1 MSRRVSI
8 PKYRIN
14 NFPPVVGAKKEEKI
28 NLSIFFA
35 VEKKEGWVGS
45 VVRK

>member
-14 NFPPVVGAKKEEKI
+14 NFPPVVRARKEEK
-28 NLSIFFA
+28 NKPSIFFF